1 MSKNELNRRDFL
13 KKSAKTI
20 AVGAF
25 AISSF
30 DVLKLMASSEIY
42 ENHEGTV
49 EKIINVGDYPALANV
64 GGYAMITEKVIVIR
78 KSSSKFIAI
87 NIVCTH
93 KKCDVDYDGKGFE
106 CPCHGSTFNGN
117 GKVLEG
123 PATKNLKSYKVIY
136 NSSDNTLTINM

>member
-1 MSKNELNRRDFL
+1 MSNNELNRRDFL
-13 KKSAKTI
+13 IKSAKTI

-30 DVLKLMASSEIY
+30 DVLKLMASSEFY
-42 ENHEGTV
+42 ENHERTV
-49 EKIINVGDYPALANV
+49 EKIINVGDYPTLANV

-123 PATKNLKSYKVIY
+123 PATKNLKSYKVTY